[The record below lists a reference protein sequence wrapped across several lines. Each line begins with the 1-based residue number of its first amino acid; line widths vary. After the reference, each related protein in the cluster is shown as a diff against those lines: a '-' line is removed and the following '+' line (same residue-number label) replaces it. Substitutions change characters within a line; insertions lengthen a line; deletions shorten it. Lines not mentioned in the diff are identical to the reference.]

1 VTDSPP
7 LAPALE
13 PDAELD
19 RIDTAML
26 ALALGRAT
34 ASERVA
40 AAVTTAAPG
49 PRPMPLHPAR
59 DILLLRK
66 LVGQARDEGERDL
79 VIDLWRVL
87 IGADIRRQGPVDVVI
102 AGAADLT
109 RLYDMARRHFG
120 PRTRIHRAT
129 DVHAA
134 LRRAVE
140 TEMTA
145 VVLPWP
151 GQSGA
156 GGWWPA
162 LSESRHHRLALI
174 AGLPLRGP
182 LGVDPEAAIFAQNV
196 TLAPAGEDIT
206 IALAYDKHHRAA
218 RALVEAG
225 FKAREVARS
234 EPTVLF
240 RL

>member
-1 VTDSPP
+1 
-7 LAPALE
+7 
-13 PDAELD
+13 
-19 RIDTAML
+19 
-26 ALALGRAT
+26 
-34 ASERVA
+34 
-40 AAVTTAAPG
+40 
-49 PRPMPLHPAR
+49 
-59 DILLLRK
+59 
-66 LVGQARDEGERDL
+66 
-79 VIDLWRVL
+79 
-87 IGADIRRQGPVDVVI
+87 
-102 AGAADLT
+102 
-109 RLYDMARRHFG
+109 
-120 PRTRIHRAT
+120 
-129 DVHAA
+129 
-134 LRRAVE
+134 
-140 TEMTA
+140 MTA

-240 RL
+240 RLEGFIPADDVRVISLARGGLDGFRIVGSYARV